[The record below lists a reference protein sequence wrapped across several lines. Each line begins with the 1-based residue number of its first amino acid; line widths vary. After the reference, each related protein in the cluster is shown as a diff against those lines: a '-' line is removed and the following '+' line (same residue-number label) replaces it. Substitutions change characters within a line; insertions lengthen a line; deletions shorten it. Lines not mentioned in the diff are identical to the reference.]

1 MLGRGLFLA
10 ALLLAGFPAEAADP
24 RAVTLRFKAMVGS
37 EPFACGRSYDGI
49 GTAKARIT
57 PADFRFYVSGVQL
70 IDRAGK
76 AVPVDLTQD
85 RKWQHRDVA
94 LLDFEDKSGPCLN
107 GTAETNLMVRGSV
120 PAGDYAGVRFTLGV
134 PFWLNHEDALLAYSP
149 LNLSGLFWSWLA
161 GYKFLRLDMAVS
173 RGPGFVV
180 HLGSTACQPPGGM
193 AGGHGA
199 HAGHRGAAG
208 AAASQRPARC
218 DNPNR
223 PVVAFAAFDPDKDVI
238 VADVGTLLAGTDVT
252 VNQPDTALG
261 CLASPNDR
269 DCTGIMA
276 AFGLPSGIQSFFR
289 VEAGR

>member
-1 MLGRGLFLA
+1 MLGRGLGRGLFLA
-10 ALLLAGFPAEAADP
+10 GLFLAAFSAEAADP
-24 RAVTLRFKAMVGS
+24 RPVTLRFKAMVGS
-37 EPFACGRSYDGI
+37 EPFACGKSYEGI

-57 PADFRFYVSGVQL
+57 PQDFRFYVSEVQL

-76 AVPVDLTQD
+76 AVPVDLVQD

-107 GTAETNLMVRGSV
+107 GTADTNLMVRGSV

-134 PFWLNHEDALLAYSP
+134 PFGLNHEDALLAYSP

-180 HLGSTACQPPGGM
+180 HLGSTACQPPGGI
-193 AGGHGA
+193 AGG
-199 HAGHRGAAG
+199 HAGHRGAG
-208 AAASQRPARC
+208 GAASQRPAKC

-223 PVVAFAAFDPDKDVI
+223 PTIAFAAFDHDKDVI
-238 VADVGTLLAGTDVT
+238 VADIAALLARTDVT
-252 VNQPDTALG
+252 VNQPNTALG
-261 CLASPNDR
+261 CLSAPDDR
-269 DCTGIMA
+269 DCPGVMA
-276 AFGLPSGIQSFFR
+276 AFGLAAGTQSFFR